1 MITKKIL
8 LSSSS
13 LIALTLF
20 VILLLTSMT
29 IKDTE
34 KIAGDWKATLTLQP
48 GVDLELIFRIVE
60 NNGKYSTTIS
70 IPAKSAS
77 EIAIEKTEFV
87 NGELSFSSAKLQLS
101 YKGVLKGE
109 TIEGNFTQEGKT
121 SPLTLTKIESKLPG
135 DASLPSSDEELAK
148 LIDYDKG
155 NFKYRVEDYFA
166 RPKASSFQLSPNGKY
181 MSYMEKDE
189 NNKRHVF
196 VKDVATGKSQRVIE
210 EKEELIRG
218 YGWVNDERLVYFRD
232 KGGNE
237 NYHIYAVNLDG
248 TNNIDLTPFE
258 DVRAGILNML
268 KEQKDFVIITMNKN
282 NKQVFE
288 PYRLNVVTG
297 E

>member
-1 MITKKIL
+1 MTTKKLL
-8 LSSSS
+8 LSISV
-13 LIALTLF
+13 LIALALV
-20 VILLLTSMT
+20 VILLLTTMT
-29 IKDTE
+29 TKKTQEIT
-34 KIAGDWKATLTLQP
+34 GNWKGTLNVQS
-48 GVDLELIFRIVE
+48 VDMELIFHIE
-60 NNGKYSTTIS
+60 EDSGTYSTTID
-70 IPAKSAS
+70 IPMQSAS
-77 EIAIEKTEFV
+77 GIAIEKTEFV
-87 NGELSFSSAKLQLS
+87 NGELTLSSAQLQLS
-101 YKGVLKGE
+101 YKGTLKGE
-109 TIEGNFTQEGKT
+109 TIEGTLEQAGET
-121 SPLTLTKIESKLPG
+121 LPLTLTKFESKLPG
-135 DASLPSSDEELAK
+135 DASLPSTDEELAK

-155 NFKYRVEDYFA
+155 DFKYRVEDYFA

-181 MSYMEKDE
+181 MSYREKDE

-210 EKEELIRG
+210 EKEELVRG
-218 YGWVNDERLVYFRD
+218 YGWVNDERLVYLKD